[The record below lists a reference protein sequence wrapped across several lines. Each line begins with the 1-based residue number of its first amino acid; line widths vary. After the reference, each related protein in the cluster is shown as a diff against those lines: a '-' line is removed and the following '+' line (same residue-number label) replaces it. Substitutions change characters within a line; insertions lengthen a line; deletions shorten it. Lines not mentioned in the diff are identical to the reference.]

1 MESYNADGS
10 SVKDHT
16 ICLFDN
22 ATIEFRVWKERI
34 ELYIMSNGLYT
45 GILDDGDPGDK
56 KTLASRSLQC
66 YAIICMNLSDSC
78 KDVVRRTKSR
88 DPKICWEALI
98 AEFDQRSPTT
108 KLALLESLIDLK
120 AVGPMIQY
128 ISSFNVLVESLQSM
142 NVSFDEDLL
151 LVLLMRGLP
160 VQYEML
166 CSSIRHREAVPK
178 LSQFFAMLVNEE
190 KLIARKQVQAHAAVT
205 TNVTK

>member
-1 MESYNADGS
+1 
-10 SVKDHT
+10 
-16 ICLFDN
+16 
-22 ATIEFRVWKERI
+22 
-34 ELYIMSNGLYT
+34 
-45 GILDDGDPGDK
+45 
-56 KTLASRSLQC
+56 
-66 YAIICMNLSDSC
+66 
-78 KDVVRRTKSR
+78 
-88 DPKICWEALI
+88 
-98 AEFDQRSPTT
+98 
-108 KLALLESLIDLK
+108 
-120 AVGPMIQY
+120 MIQY